1 MKPYLYLPGLE
12 KLAKKLKGNEVVH
25 IGIRPYGFHAGN
37 VLSLVVYPYLLCR
50 EMRKNNKEVNFKFKI
65 SINDYEQDFLDGPDF
80 RKYPFNIYPK
90 NSSLQFMPDE
100 AGCCKDVVDHW
111 QPIIESNIL
120 NIKKTFPEVTIDFI
134 RNSSLKNKYYFK
146 SLLLETLKNP
156 EEQAKIFAKYSGKE
170 VLKSPIQYAGV
181 ICPKCNRAHGKT
193 TVYSARRILW
203 ECNDCGF
210 KNEGKYESY
219 NYWWYHKAML
229 TARLKILK
237 VQVAMSGGD
246 HYSEGDYNIRRKF
259 MHKYFRKS
267 KEPVMLFCPT
277 LIARDGQKMSK
288 SRNNSEYTE
297 IKKLIEVAAS
307 NYKSEV
313 MISDDMIKKVKNEKE
328 YYCIF

>member
-1 MKPYLYLPGLE
+1 MKPYLYLSGLE

-37 VLSLVVYPYLLCR
+37 VLSLVVYPYLLCK
-50 EMRKNNKEVNFKFKI
+50 EMQKNKGKVNFKFKI

-90 NSSLQFMPDE
+90 NSSFQFMPDE
-100 AGCCKDVVDHW
+100 VGCCKDVVAHW
-111 QPIIESNIL
+111 QPIMENIIL
-120 NIKKTFPEVTIDFI
+120 NIKKTFPNITIDFV

-156 EEQAKIFAKYSGKE
+156 EEQAKIFAKYSGKPI
-170 VLKSPIQYAGV
+170 LKSPIQYAGI
-181 ICPKCNRAHGKT
+181 ICPKCKKAHGKT
-193 TVYSARRILW
+193 TVYSSKEILW
-203 ECNDCGF
+203 KCDDCAYTT
-210 KNEGKYESY
+210 EGKYEDFD
-219 NYWWYHKAML
+219 YWWYHKAML

-259 MHKYFRKS
+259 MQQYFRKF

-288 SRNNSEYTE
+288 SRKNSEYAD

-307 NYKSEV
+307 NYESEIR
-313 MISDDMIKKVKNEKE
+313 ISEDMVKKVKNEKE
-328 YYCIF
+328 YNCIF

>member
-1 MKPYLYLPGLE
+1 MSGLK
-12 KLAKKLKGNEVVH
+12 KLAKKLKGIEVVH

-37 VLSLVVYPYLLCR
+37 VLSLVVYPYILCS
-50 EMRKNNKEVNFKFKI
+50 EVEKNGKKVKFKFKI
-65 SINDYEQDFLDGPDF
+65 SINDYEQDFLDGPDY

-90 NSSLQFMPDE
+90 NSSFQFMPDE

-111 QPIIESNIL
+111 QPIMENIIL
-120 NIKKTFPEVTIDFI
+120 NIKKTFPNITIDFV

-156 EEQAKIFAKYSGKE
+156 KAQAAIFAKYSGKE
-170 VLKSPIQYAGV
+170 VLESPIQYAGI
-181 ICPKCNRAHGKT
+181 ICPNCKRAHGKT
-193 TVYSARRILW
+193 EVRSSRNIAW
-203 ECNDCGF
+203 ECDDCGF
-210 KNEGKYESY
+210 KKADKYESF

-246 HYSEGDYNIRRKF
+246 HYSEGDYNIRREF
-259 MHKYFRKS
+259 MKKYFREF

-288 SRNNSEYTE
+288 SRNNSEYAD
-297 IKKLIEVAAS
+297 IKKLIEEAMS
-307 NYKSEV
+307 NYGSE
-313 MISDDMIKKVKNEKE
+313 IKIADDMVKKVKNEKE
-328 YYCIF
+328 YNCIF